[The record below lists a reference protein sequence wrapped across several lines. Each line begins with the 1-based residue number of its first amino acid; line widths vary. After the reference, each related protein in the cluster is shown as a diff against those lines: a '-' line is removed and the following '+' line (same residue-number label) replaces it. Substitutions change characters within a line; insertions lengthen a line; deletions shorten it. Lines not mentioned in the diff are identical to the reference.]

1 LSPTIDYPEFV
12 LNNLLR
18 IAASC
23 VVAFLSIIAADK
35 VFTFGTFSSSIFW
48 ITLLLS
54 TVFSLA
60 PLTNNSYL
68 KTVFFLLLTL
78 ATYIYCRYL
87 FHVDVIGDAEFYVY
101 NALQDVEKGAPEY
114 TPTILK
120 SGLLSSYILAKFT
133 FHGKFALQ
141 NYGPL
146 FIALLMSGP
155 LLISALLKRQIPPLL
170 FVIPTTSIYIFLF
183 NANYLE
189 LYSPAM
195 LFSIFIVPSTL
206 IASQSVKRI
215 FLDIHN
221 PGMISGIL
229 FGISIATHG
238 VFFMYFP
245 CLIAA
250 IFLNADQVR
259 SKVSQIA
266 WLITGT
272 VASIVAVFVVLGFT
286 NFKIIDGNIQGGSD
300 GSIFQTGYL
309 SSPQTLHALSLMF
322 LIFSPILVGILALKF
337 EKKSSHIFLQRR
349 RNVYLLASFIM
360 CSLTFLLT
368 YGFDLTLRTDI
379 DLQLTAIF
387 PFFAIALFQLRN
399 GKFALNSYFV
409 LLPIFLSASYINS
422 HLLYISR

>member
-1 LSPTIDYPEFV
+1 M
-12 LNNLLR
+12 LR

-114 TPTILK
+114 TPAILK

-155 LLISALLKRQIPPLL
+155 LLVYTLLRRQIPAVL
-170 FVIPTTSIYIFLF
+170 FLIPTTSIYIFVF

-195 LFSIFIVPSTL
+195 LFGIFVVPSVL
-206 IASQSVKRI
+206 IASQSLRKII
-215 FLDIHN
+215 FDIRN
-221 PGMISGIL
+221 PGLISGIL

-238 VFFMYFP
+238 VFFLYFP
-245 CLIAA
+245 CLLAA
-250 IFLNADQVR
+250 IFVNDDQLR

-266 WLITGT
+266 WLAIGT
-272 VASIVAVFVVLGFT
+272 IASILTVFGVLSFT
-286 NFKIIDGNIQGGSD
+286 SFNIVDGNIRGGSD
-300 GSIFQTGYL
+300 GSLFRPGYF
-309 SSPQTLHALSLMF
+309 SSPQSFHAISLMF

-387 PFFAIALFQLRN
+387 PFFVIALFQLRN
-399 GKFALNSYFV
+399 GKFTLNSYLV
-409 LLPIFLSASYINS
+409 LFPIFLSAAYING
-422 HLLYISR
+422 HILYLSR